1 MDASARRRPEP
12 NDARETFAALMRL
25 RDDDLPLDRAAA
37 LLARGVAYPDLD
49 VERVLADL
57 DVLAAEL
64 RDRLPRT
71 REPRAMVTAL
81 SGYLAGELGFR
92 GNERDYYDPRNSFLN
107 EILARRT
114 GLPIGLALVYL
125 EVARRVEF
133 PLVGVGTPF
142 HFVVKHPAGGDIADD
157 IYLDPFAAGA
167 VLTPAELRER
177 IVTAYGRVV
186 AFQEHHLAAVT
197 KKQLLTRLLTNLK
210 AYYVGNNQPRHAREV
225 VEYLL
230 LIAPWDLEQR
240 RDRGLLTLQLGD
252 PKTALADLET
262 YERFTA
268 DADDLPIVRHYIDE
282 LRRRFGQQ

>member
-1 MDASARRRPEP
+1 MDTSLQPPPEP
-12 NDARETFAALMRL
+12 DDARAAFAALMRL

-57 DVLAAEL
+57 DVLAAAL

-81 SGYLAGELGFR
+81 SRYLAGELGFR

-142 HFVVKHPAGGDIADD
+142 HFVVKHRAGGDIADD

-252 PKTALADLET
+252 AKAALADLET

-268 DADDLPIVRHYIDE
+268 DADDLPIVRHYIEE